1 MSTRDDQPSYR
12 ALQDDVDSVGIF
24 ARLLPFLIAAVVG
37 TYVLLSR
44 LVAAQRAVIGTLS
57 ANGLGRR
64 TVRGHYLAFG
74 VAVGAAG
81 AAVGLVGGYF
91 LGGWFTTQYTQAL
104 GLPLRVT
111 SLHPT
116 SLIIGALVG
125 IAAAALAAFAPAW
138 AASRMS
144 PAEAMR
150 ISPPALRG
158 GVSLIERV
166 IPVCGGCR
174 HAGG

>member
-1 MSTRDDQPSYR
+1 VSTRDDQPSYR

-64 TVRGHYLAFG
+64 TVLGHYLAFG

-104 GLPLRVT
+104 GLPLWVT
-111 SLHPT
+111 SLHPA
-116 SLIIGALVG
+116 SLAIGGAGGHRRGSVGGFRTRVGG
-125 IAAAALAAFAPAW
+125 IADE
-138 AASRMS
+138 SS
-144 PAEAMR
+144 
-150 ISPPALRG
+150 
-158 GVSLIERV
+158 
-166 IPVCGGCR
+166 
-174 HAGG
+174 